1 MAMTLDAKAQ
11 ATLDA
16 WHRMVAARDLT
27 SVESLCAREAV
38 FHSPVAHAPYAGAAM
53 VAAFLQQAVK
63 TFENFRYHR
72 TFVGGP
78 RDVVLE
84 FSASVT
90 GKDVR
95 GIDMIT
101 FDVEGR
107 IVEFEVMVRPASG
120 LQALGTEMAHRMAPL
135 LAAKPG

>member
-1 MAMTLDAKAQ
+1 MTLDAKAQ

-16 WHRMVAARDLT
+16 WHRMVAARDL
-27 SVESLCAREAV
+27 SGVERLCAPEAV
-38 FHSPVAHAPYAGAAM
+38 FRSPVAHTPYAGSAM
-53 VAAFLQQAVK
+53 VAAFLQQAVQ

-84 FSASVT
+84 FGASVS
-90 GKDVR
+90 GKELR

-101 FDVEGR
+101 FDAEGLFLD
-107 IVEFEVMVRPASG
+107 FEVMVRPASG
-120 LQALGTEMAHRMAPL
+120 LQALGAEMARRVAPL
-135 LAAKPG
+135 LAGKA